1 MYFNIIVDFLINAGI
16 RWNTTHP
23 KSIGL
28 LKFSAGYR
36 KLTIKTISCHVKS
49 PSIMHRTGIIPV
61 QHAVQRNDKLLLCV
75 ILSPLFPLNK
85 NN

>member
-23 KSIGL
+23 KSIEL

-36 KLTIKTISCHVKS
+36 KLTIKTIAWYVKS
-49 PSIMHRTGIIPV
+49 PSYMRRTGMIPARHV
-61 QHAVQRNDKLLLCV
+61 AQKNAKLLLCV
-75 ILSPLFPLNK
+75 ILSP
-85 NN
+85 